1 MVNNTKMK
9 HNSVI
14 AYLDYFIFVKNYY
27 SVWKHL
33 IPFAIAALLL
43 LTLSIP
49 KDNLLLMLVGLLQ
62 RPSILWLP
70 AALLTVISTIVYFYT
85 INVQICQA
93 YLWSN
98 SQPIRLGSKSLQLD
112 DDFRRTICTSLTY
125 IILGTLMAYVVLRSV
140 PSDETTSLET
150 IFGDIWASYLLAIL
164 SLTGIGWSG
173 PNSWVESIGIQSP
186 NYTEGRQAAKEVTNI
201 LNRVRMKPSGNNQDV
216 EDFSRAIENLRSNIM
231 TNLELEPE
239 WAKDNLE
246 KASDALFELSEQ
258 VEIDFPTNNKKVED
272 FASAC
277 RGQMGEVYKK
287 FIEKLYILSEYWAEW
302 KYKRHNRG
310 GQDAIYKT

>member
-1 MVNNTKMK
+1 MVKNTKMK

-33 IPFAIAALLL
+33 IPFSIAALLL

-49 KDNLLLMLVGLLQ
+49 KDNLLLKLVGLLQ
-62 RPSILWLP
+62 RPSMLWLP
-70 AALLTVISTIVYFYT
+70 ATLLTVISTIVYFYT

-125 IILGTLMAYVVLRSV
+125 IILGTLMAYVVLWSV

-173 PNSWVESIGIQSP
+173 PNSWVESIGIHSP
-186 NYTEGRQAAKEVTNI
+186 NYTEGRRAAKEMTNI
-201 LNRVRMKPSGNNQDV
+201 LNRMRKKTYVSNKQDV
-216 EDFSRAIENLRSNIM
+216 EDFSKAIENLLTNIE
-231 TNLELEPE
+231 TNRELEPE
-239 WAKDNLE
+239 WAKDKLVKVSNAFIILSKRVKDYFTKNNLSAE
-246 KASDALFELSEQ
+246 EFS
-258 VEIDFPTNNKKVED
+258 V
-272 FASAC
+272 AC
-277 RGQMGEVYKK
+277 RCEMEDSYKK
-287 FIEKLYILSEYWAEW
+287 FIEILNILSEYWCEW
-302 KYKRHNRG
+302 QCRDIRG
-310 GQDAIYKT
+310 SQDAL